1 MTRGKRRGGAWR
13 RLLETIARWENAMDY
28 TPCDYA
34 FDRIGNLE
42 REVALLRGEVK
53 TLPAV
58 SGAGGQTEPVSS
70 SPVEA
75 VR

>member
-1 MTRGKRRGGAWR
+1 
-13 RLLETIARWENAMDY
+13 MDY

-58 SGAGGQTEPVSS
+58 SGAGGQTGPVSS